1 MKLRY
6 SLLALGLAATAA
18 PAHAA
23 VTVLGNSFA
32 RTCYNAA
39 VSRFGGTEAIADCDQ
54 ALGVENL
61 DRFDLVA
68 THVNRGILRL
78 RTGAVN
84 DAIADFDRAI
94 GLNPAE
100 AEAYLNKGMAMLRL
114 PDGEAQA
121 VGLFDTALAKKTRKP
136 AIAYYGRAVAN
147 ELNGRLKEAYRDY
160 RQASLLDPK
169 WREPKTELARF
180 TIRQQ

>member
-6 SLLALGLAATAA
+6 FLLASALAATAA
-18 PAHAA
+18 PAQAA

-39 VSRFGGTEAIADCDQ
+39 VSRYGGAEAIGDCDQ
-54 ALGVENL
+54 ALRAESL
-61 DRFDLVA
+61 HQYDLVA

-78 RTGAVN
+78 RTGAVD

-94 GLNPAE
+94 ALDPAE

-114 PDGEAQA
+114 PDGEVQA

-147 ELNGRLKEAYRDY
+147 ELNGRIKEAYRDY

-180 TIRQQ
+180 TIR